1 MPNFTPISA
10 TVAEIAVTGQRE
22 KNRKLIPCRTNVWRV
37 TIAMNLSGQMD
48 SAGMMVLN
56 SARNEARDK
65 VGLRCAVLVVVQ
77 AGGDRSAALCVDP

>member
-1 MPNFTPISA
+1 
-10 TVAEIAVTGQRE
+10 
-22 KNRKLIPCRTNVWRV
+22 
-37 TIAMNLSGQMD
+37 MNLSGQID

-65 VGLRCAVLVVVQ
+65 VGLRCAVLIVVQ